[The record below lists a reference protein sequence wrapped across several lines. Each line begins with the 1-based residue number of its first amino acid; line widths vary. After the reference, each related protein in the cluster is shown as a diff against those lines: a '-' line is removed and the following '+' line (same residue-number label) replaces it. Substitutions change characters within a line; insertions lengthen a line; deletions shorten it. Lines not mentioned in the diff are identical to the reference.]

1 MNKRNRVIFII
12 IIIQPVLD
20 LMTALGGESPVSF
33 GALAKSLLMLFLW
46 LYVVHYLWTK
56 QRKLLWLFI
65 STYLAILL
73 MLIVN
78 IVLKNHY
85 DLFAEINFAFKTSYY
100 LTMLYTAISRID
112 SKVLNKRLI
121 DQAVTINSIIIGVS
135 YWLAIITGTSI
146 ESYAY
151 EGVGYAGWFF
161 SANELSVIIILLLG
175 ILLARFQEGPALSTW
190 VAFLLLVSML
200 PMIGTKTAFIGGVLL
215 LIIYTLYLLGKYRLR
230 MLQNKN
236 SILFIGVVI
245 IFFCLLPVTPIMSNT
260 APAETKQIQETTEPQ
275 TMDVSPLIQKILSS
289 RHLYLQET
297 KDDFMEADILRKAFG
312 LGYAGDYE
320 QEPKIIEM
328 DFFDL
333 FFSYGII
340 GAILLLL
347 PLVYVTVKV
356 FPLKLTMAK
365 IILLF
370 TLSLCF
376 GVAFLAGHVLFAPAV
391 MTYVAITYIALGLEN
406 KMSCNGK
413 AES

>member
-1 MNKRNRVIFII
+1 MNKRDRLIFII
-12 IIIQPVLD
+12 IIIQPILD
-20 LMTALGGESPVSF
+20 LMTALGGESPVSV

-46 LYVVHYLWTK
+46 IYIVHYLWTK
-56 QRKLLWLFI
+56 KRRLLWLFI

-100 LTMLYTAISRID
+100 LTMLYTAIVLIE

-121 DQAVTINSIIIGVS
+121 DCAVMINSIIIGIS
-135 YWLAIITGTSI
+135 YWMAIITGTSI

-151 EGVGYAGWFF
+151 EGVGYSGWFF

-175 ILLARFQEGPALSTW
+175 ILLARFLEGPAISTW

-215 LIIYTLYLLGKYRLR
+215 LILYTLYLLGKYRLR
-230 MLQNKN
+230 ILQNKN
-236 SILFIGVVI
+236 SILFIGAVI
-245 IFFCLLPVTPIMSNT
+245 IFFCLLPLTPIMSNT
-260 APAETKQIQETTEPQ
+260 APAETTQIQETAEPQ
-275 TMDVSPLIQKILSS
+275 TMDISPLLQKILSS

-297 KDDFMEADILRKAFG
+297 KDDFMEADILRNAFG

-320 QEPKIIEM
+320 EGPKIIEM

-340 GAILLLL
+340 GTVLLLL
-347 PLVYVTVKV
+347 PLV
-356 FPLKLTMAK
+356 
-365 IILLF
+365 
-370 TLSLCF
+370 
-376 GVAFLAGHVLFAPAV
+376 
-391 MTYVAITYIALGLEN
+391 
-406 KMSCNGK
+406 
-413 AES
+413 

>member
-1 MNKRNRVIFII
+1 FIFII
-12 IIIQPVLD
+12 IQPILD
-20 LMTALGGESPVSF
+20 LMTALGGESPVSV

-46 LYVVHYLWTK
+46 IYIVHYLWTK
-56 QRKLLWLFI
+56 KRRLLWLFI

-78 IVLKNHY
+78 IVLKSYYN
-85 DLFAEINFAFKTSYY
+85 LFAEINFAFKTSYY
-100 LTMLYTAISRID
+100 LTMLYTAIVLIE

-121 DQAVTINSIIIGVS
+121 DRAVTINSIIIGVS

-175 ILLARFQEGPALSTW
+175 ILLARFLEGPAISTW

-230 MLQNKN
+230 ILQNRN
-236 SILFIGVVI
+236 TILFIGVVI
-245 IFFCLLPVTPIMSNT
+245 IFFCMLPVTPIMSNT
-260 APAETKQIQETTEPQ
+260 APAETTQIQETAEQ
-275 TMDVSPLIQKILSS
+275 TTNVAPFIQKILSS

-297 KDDFMEADILRKAFG
+297 KDDFMKADILRNAFG

-340 GAILLLL
+340 GTVLLFL
-347 PLVYVTVKV
+347 PLVYVIVKV
-356 FPLKLTMAK
+356 FPLKLTMANT
-365 IILLF
+365 ILLF

-391 MTYVAITYIALGLEN
+391 MTYVAITYIALGLGD
-406 KMSCNGK
+406 KVKLHSLGF
-413 AES
+413 SSSH

>member
-1 MNKRNRVIFII
+1 MNKRDRLIFIFII
-12 IIIQPVLD
+12 IQPILD
-20 LMTALGGESPVSF
+20 LMTALGGESPVSV

-46 LYVVHYLWTK
+46 LYIVHYLWTK
-56 QRKLLWLFI
+56 KRRLLWMFI
-65 STYLAILL
+65 SSYLAILL
-73 MLIVN
+73 TLIIN
-78 IVLKNHY
+78 IVLKSHY
-85 DLFAEINFAFKTSYY
+85 DLFAEINFGFKTSYY
-100 LTMLYTAISRID
+100 LTMLYTAILLIE

-121 DQAVTINSIIIGVS
+121 DQAVTINSIIIGGS

-175 ILLARFQEGPALSTW
+175 ILLARFREGPALSTW
-190 VAFLLLVSML
+190 IAFLLLVSVL

-245 IFFCLLPVTPIMSNT
+245 IFFCLLPVTPIVSNT
-260 APAETKQIQETTEPQ
+260 APAETTQVQETAEPQ
-275 TMDVSPLIQKILSS
+275 TMHVSPFIQKILSS

-320 QEPKIIEM
+320 QEPKIVEL

-333 FFSYGII
+333 LFSYGLI
-340 GAILLLL
+340 GTILLLL
-347 PLVYVTVKV
+347 PLVYVTMKF
-356 FPLKLTMAK
+356 FPLRVTMANT
-365 IILLF
+365 ILLF

-376 GVAFLAGHVLFAPAV
+376 GVSFPAGHVLFAPAV
-391 MTYVAITYIALGLEN
+391 MSYAAVTIIFVGVDI
-406 KMSCNGK
+406 
-413 AES
+413 